1 MKNKNIY
8 LQEFTVTNDQRA
20 EKFNQVPK
28 VIWFT
33 GLSGSGKSSLSN
45 ALESQLFKEGF
56 SSFILD
62 GDNIRMGLCKDLEF
76 SNKDR
81 IENLRRV
88 AEVCKL
94 MINSGIIVLA
104 SFISPLKSHRNLA
117 KKIIGNE
124 NFIEIYI
131 STPLATC
138 EKRDTKGLYKKA
150 FKGEISNFTGVTS
163 DYESPENPDIK
174 IDTTNSSIEDSIE
187 IIYNKIKN
195 QISG

>member
-8 LQEFTVTNDQRA
+8 LQEFTVANEQRA

-45 ALESQLFKEGF
+45 ALESQLFKKGF